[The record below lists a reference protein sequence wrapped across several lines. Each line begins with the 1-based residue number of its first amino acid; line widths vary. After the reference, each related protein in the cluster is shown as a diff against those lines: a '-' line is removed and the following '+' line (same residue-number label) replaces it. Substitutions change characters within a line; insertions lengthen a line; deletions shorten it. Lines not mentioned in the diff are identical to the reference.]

1 MKLFVKDG
9 KLRKW
14 LRWSINLIV
23 LAGIASIWSMSI
35 YSYNTIDYIADLVFR
50 SVFTRISL
58 VLIVFV
64 NFIDWKE
71 G

>member
-50 SVFTRISL
+50 SVFTLISL